1 MTSKFR
7 STNFGQSASDS
18 QQRGGSRVAVYAAT
32 VEVVDGGNP
41 GSTELKC
48 QLKLQSISAM
58 PIYKNKN
65 FEELR
70 WEDYQSGD
78 KGIVEF
84 VLALRLY
91 SQSPLL
97 LHIYLGSQLQI
108 PSPQPLPIYLL
119 PRNQPWLLQ
128 ALDHHLL
135 LHSIH
140 QFLQP
145 PPLQVLLSSHLQIPS
160 LKALE
165 HQLGPAVSSS
175 PFQAS
180 SFTFG
185 TTSSFTPS
193 AFGTVSTSEFG
204 ARCSQPPPATSNSA
218 IFGSSPSIF
227 SFGSPFS
234 ANPSGATSSQP
245 IFGTASAPVFEA
257 NNSTSLFGASS
268 PSLFGNV
275 TTQTPLFQSV
285 APSFVSNS
293 TNGQSTF
300 SFTPSI
306 APSFGPSNIFS
317 TATTG
322 QGNLFLSTQCKC
334 PINQSSF
341 DQTTPSTTAPPV
353 QTAHSTGVPVGN
365 FGQSVAGSY
374 GFLGIAT
381 LPVWFAFG
389 QPVPSPPSWITSGQR
404 IASPATCCSSCNR
417 QGAETVSPTSFGSTH
432 FGQSPFGRQCGGSRA
447 AVYTTTA
454 HPEADIPIM
463 SISAMPIY
471 KNKNPEE
478 LRWEDYQSGDK
489 GGPNPTGQSVGG
501 INSGASA
508 TWPNLFIASSLT
520 GQSASSPFLSPTSSI
535 FSNQSASQR
544 PTFTPAGFRTSSTP
558 GSDSSVFAAPISASP
573 FGPSSANP
581 FSSSTP
587 SNPFAPKHASTASAF
602 SSSPFQPSSCPFT
615 SSSSP
620 FVFGTASASGSGA
633 NSSQPLFGASSSPLF
648 GLSPT
653 VFGSTSSLTSNP
665 SGTCSQPKFGTAS
678 TPLFL
683 DNSSPS
689 LLGAPSSSVPFTFR
703 LVPPNPVSTLLFGP
717 TQSQSSQSVSPSFGH
732 TNSVF
737 GQSDFLFTPS
747 IAPSFGQSNTPTSTT
762 VNGCGGNLF
771 STTQSM
777 FPTSPVGFDQTTRST
792 STPFQPVQTVCNF
805 GVSIADLFGLQGIA
819 MLPGCFMMGIVKASD
834 EHKLKITL

>member
-1 MTSKFR
+1 MGRISDRVETMTSKFR
-7 STNFGQSASDS
+7 STNFGQSASGS

-78 KGIVEF
+78 KGGICFGASATQPKSFTASYLSGQPAANPFSSTSSNLFASQKPALASAGFGSSSTSTFNSSVSAAPSSTSPF
-84 VLALRLY
+84 V
-91 SQSPLL
+91 QS
-97 LHIYLGSQLQI
+97 
-108 PSPQPLPIYLL
+108 
-119 PRNQPWLLQ
+119 
-128 ALDHHLL
+128 
-135 LHSIH
+135 
-140 QFLQP
+140 
-145 PPLQVLLSSHLQIPS
+145 SSNPFS
-160 LKALE
+160 KGFGAST
-165 HQLGPAVSSS
+165 GPAVSSS

-180 SFTFG
+180 SFAFG

-193 AFGTVSTSEFG
+193 VFGTVSTSEFG
-204 ARCSQPPPATSNSA
+204 ARCSQPPPATSSSA

-234 ANPSGATSSQP
+234 ANPSGTTSSQP
-245 IFGTASAPVFEA
+245 VFGTASAPVFEA
-257 NNSTSLFGASS
+257 NNSTSLFGAPS

-285 APSFVSNS
+285 APSFVSNAA
-293 TNGQSTF
+293 NGQSTF

-306 APSFGPSNIFS
+306 APSFDPSNIFS

-322 QGNLFLSTQCKC
+322 QGNLFLSTQFRC
-334 PINQSSF
+334 PINQSVF
-341 DQTTPSTTAPPV
+341 DQTTLCYMQPSTTAPPV
-353 QTAHSTGVPVGN
+353 QTAYSTGVPIGN

-374 GFLGIAT
+374 GFLGIAM

-389 QPVPSPPSWITSGQR
+389 QPVPSPPGWITSGQQV
-404 IASPATCCSSCNR
+404 ASPATCCSSCNR

-432 FGQSPFGRQCGGSRA
+432 FGQSPFGHQCGGSRA
-447 AVYTTTA
+447 AAYTTTA

-463 SISAMPIY
+463 SIAAMPIY

-489 GGPNPTGQSVGG
+489 GGPNPSGQSVGG

-508 TWPNLFIASSLT
+508 TWPNLFTASPLT
-520 GQSASSPFLSPTSSI
+520 GQSASSPLSSTSSI

-544 PTFTPAGFRTSSTP
+544 PTFAPAGFRTSSTP
-558 GSDSSVFAAPISASP
+558 GFDSSVFAAPISASP

-602 SSSPFQPSSCPFT
+602 NSSPFQP
-615 SSSSP
+615 SSP

-633 NSSQPLFGASSSPLF
+633 NSSQPPFGASSSPLF

-653 VFGSTSSLTSNP
+653 VFGSTSSPTSNP
-665 SGTCSQPKFGTAS
+665 SGTCSQPKFETAP

-689 LLGAPSSSVPFTFR
+689 LLGEPSSSVPFTFR
-703 LVPPNPVSTLLFGP
+703 LVPPNPVSTSLFGP
-717 TQSQSSQSVSPSFGH
+717 TQSQSSQSVSPSFGQR
-732 TNSVF
+732 NSVF
-737 GQSDFLFTPS
+737 GQSDFSFTPS

-777 FPTSPVGFDQTTRST
+777 FPTSPVGFDQTT
-792 STPFQPVQTVCNF
+792 VCS
-805 GVSIADLFGLQGIA
+805 VCRASQ
-819 MLPGCFMMGIVKASD
+819 CFLVAS
-834 EHKLKITL
+834 